1 MFKFKNVYINKNAN
15 DYPIAQKIHSYCKEN
30 NIECEITNRASS
42 TETEGFKAYAQAK
55 RTLWITVKKI
65 GKFQTCKPSADYQLT
80 LVSGCVGMCEYCY
93 LSTRSGIRPVVKVY
107 ANIDEILQ
115 RAKDIST
122 ENTVFE
128 MSASS
133 DPVPLEPLTGVLSK
147 TVEFFAQN
155 DNMRLRIATKFT
167 DIDSILNIDHKNH
180 TEIRYSINT
189 EHIIKTFEHSTPTL
203 DERLSAVSK
212 LKNAG
217 YSVGFIIAP
226 VILYDGWQKD
236 YENMLKNTAK
246 SIPNGEYTFE
256 IISHRF
262 TTTAKNNIL
271 NIFPQT
277 TLDMNEEGRKFKFGQ
292 FGYGKFVYEK
302 EQLAQ
307 MKEFFKNNIE
317 KYFENAKI
325 LYII

>member
-1 MFKFKNVYINKNAN
+1 MFKFKNVYINKNATT
-15 DYPIAQKIHSYCKEN
+15 YPIAQKISSYCTEN
-30 NIECEITNRASS
+30 GIDCETTNRATSNGDD
-42 TETEGFKAYAQAK
+42 GFKGYAQAK
-55 RTLWITVKKI
+55 RTLWVAVKKI

-107 ANIDEILQ
+107 ANVDEILQ
-115 RAKDIST
+115 KARDIST
-122 ENTVFE
+122 EKTVFE

-133 DPVPLEPLTGVLSK
+133 DPVPLEPITGVLSK
-147 TVEFFAQN
+147 AVEFFAQN
-155 DNMRLRIATKFT
+155 DNMRLRLATKFT
-167 DIDSILNIDHKNH
+167 DIDSILKIDHKNH

-189 EHIIKTFEHSTPTL
+189 DHIIKTFEHSTPSL
-203 DERLSAVSK
+203 DERLTAVAK

-217 YSVGFIIAP
+217 YSVGFLIAP
-226 VILYDGWQKD
+226 VILYDGWQTD
-236 YENMLKNTAK
+236 YENLLKNTAS

-277 TLDMNEEGRKFKFGQ
+277 TLDMNENTRKFKYGQ
-292 FGYGKFVYEK
+292 FGYGKFVYGKEK
-302 EQLAQ
+302 LAE
-307 MKEFFKNNIE
+307 MKEFFNSNIE

>member
-1 MFKFKNVYINKNAN
+1 MFKFKNVYIYKNAT
-15 DYPIAQKIHSYCKEN
+15 DYPVAQKIHSYCKEN
-30 NIECEITNRASS
+30 NIECEITNRATSE
-42 TETEGFKAYAQAK
+42 ETEGFKAYAQAK

-107 ANIDEILQ
+107 ANVDEILQ
-115 RAKDIST
+115 KAKDIST

-147 TVEFFAQN
+147 AVEFFAQN

-302 EQLAQ
+302 EHLAQ

>member
-1 MFKFKNVYINKNAN
+1 MFKFKNVYINKNAT
-15 DYPIAQKIHSYCKEN
+15 DYPIAQKIYSYCKEN
-30 NIECEITNRASS
+30 DIECEITNRATS
-42 TETEGFKAYAQAK
+42 TENEGFKAYSQAK
-55 RTLWITVKKI
+55 RTLWVTVKKPS
-65 GKFQTCKPSADYQLT
+65 KFQTCKPSADYQLT

-107 ANIDEILQ
+107 ANVDEILQ

-133 DPVPLEPLTGVLSK
+133 DPVPLEPITGVLSK
-147 TVEFFAQN
+147 AIEFFAQN
-155 DNMRLRIATKFT
+155 DNMRLRLATKFT
-167 DIDSILNIDHKNH
+167 DIDSILKIDHKNH

-189 EHIIKTFEHSTPTL
+189 EHIIKTFEHSTPSL
-203 DERLSAVSK
+203 EQRLSAVSK

-217 YSVGFIIAP
+217 YKVGFLIAP

-236 YENMLKNTAK
+236 YENMLINTAK

-277 TLDMNEEGRKFKFGQ
+277 TLDMNEEGRKFKYGQ

-302 EQLAQ
+302 DELMQ